1 MDSGA
6 SRCRFT
12 NTLAFARCQALH
24 PALPEASAPVALG
37 APGQAEQGQRR
48 RKRQPMSP
56 SPLHPLQKPEA
67 PSGFGRTLRVSL
79 GDADQRIFTPTPQG
93 SPSWRRGY
101 VRRSALERV
110 NSRIDNGFRFE
121 RHSIR
126 GKDRMTA
133 RVGLTLVVMMAM
145 ALGNVRAKAH
155 PKNRPKRQCAPPGT
169 KSRLEKPETH
179 RAHPPKGA
187 KKPTA

>member
-1 MDSGA
+1 M
-6 SRCRFT
+6 
-12 NTLAFARCQALH
+12 
-24 PALPEASAPVALG
+24 VG
-37 APGQAEQGQRR
+37 APGQAEQGQRH

-56 SPLHPLQKPEA
+56 SPLHPLQKLEA

-79 GDADQRIFTPTPQG
+79 GDADRRIFTPTPQG

-110 NSRIDNGFRFE
+110 NSRIDNSFRFE

-155 PKNRPKRQCAPPGT
+155 PKNRPKRQCGTSGDEIAP
-169 KSRLEKPETH
+169 
-179 RAHPPKGA
+179 
-187 KKPTA
+187 